1 MRFRDIFKSDPYPS
15 LKGLTPIG
23 TRLGAVIAPVP
34 IVSVDGADAVDTRA
48 QIVKQHGIVH
58 PVMMGTPDEI
68 DSLFDGYANPKKRAR
83 QTLKDAKAIDVQRF
97 FKTRLAEFQEDN
109 ERLDESFFD
118 WPEIFESRTGL
129 TSHCDYTGKPHKK
142 ILIGLLPTAQSWQAA
157 AHLQFGGFNNCP
169 QPEEHVA
176 VHQYWEQRYGAQ
188 VVAMTGDSVE
198 FELRNPVTEKS
209 ILDQLALEQLVYCDD
224 IVFQGTET
232 VGGLAASLHGAKHWF
247 FWWD

>member
-1 MRFRDIFKSDPYPS
+1 MSFWDIFKSDPYPS
-15 LKGLTPIG
+15 LKGLTPVG

-34 IVSVDGADAVDTRA
+34 FVSVDGADAVDTRA
-48 QIVKQHGIVH
+48 QIVKQHDIVH

-109 ERLDESFFD
+109 ERLE
-118 WPEIFESRTGL
+118 
-129 TSHCDYTGKPHKK
+129 

-188 VVAMTGDSVE
+188 VVAMTGNSVE